1 MSDKVYLMRPDLGNE
16 EYNAV
21 KRVLDSLYLTEGPVT
36 QEFEKSVAS
45 YVGAKHGIAIT
56 SCTTALHAVL
66 EVVGLREKYHLGLIP
81 FQYQNPLHEELW

>member
-21 KRVLDSLYLTEGPVT
+21 KRVLDSFYLTEGPVT

-45 YVGAKHGIAIT
+45 YVGAKHGIAMM
-56 SCTTALHAVL
+56 S
-66 EVVGLREKYHLGLIP
+66 
-81 FQYQNPLHEELW
+81 